1 MMRRLKI
8 LDKIIAAANAGKRFA
23 ICGHMR
29 PDGDCIGS
37 ELALA
42 YALKNIGKQVTVFNQ
57 DEMPEKLAFLDP
69 KKILCGPQK
78 PRQLDGVFVVDC
90 ATIERLGTIL
100 PAIERR
106 DWLVNIDHHSSNARY
121 GDINW
126 VDPKCA
132 SSGEMVFR
140 LLKQAHW
147 TLTPLIADCL
157 FTAISTDTG
166 SFQYAS
172 TQPSTYHAAAELV
185 NRGANL
191 ARICDEVYQS
201 YPLSR
206 VKLQKHMYNSFKLIE
221 QNQIAYFWIR
231 QMDYKKAGAVP
242 DESEGLIDHIRDI
255 QGVKV
260 ACLFEEIEP
269 DITRISL
276 RSKVPEVDVSTIA
289 VSFGGGGHISAAG
302 ARIPGTQLAIQRQ
315 VLAAVKQSLAR
326 ANGKNVRNRK
336 A

>member
-8 LDKIIAAANAGKRFA
+8 LDKITAAANAGKRFA

-69 KKILCGPQK
+69 KRILRGPQK

-100 PAIERR
+100 PGIEHR

-140 LLKQAHW
+140 LLKQANW
-147 TLTPLIADCL
+147 SITPLIADCL

-166 SFQYAS
+166 SFQYA
-172 TQPSTYHAAAELV
+172 TTRPSTYHTAAELV
-185 NRGANL
+185 QRGANL

-206 VKLQKHMYNSFKLIE
+206 VRLQRHMYNSFKLIE
-221 QNQIAYFWIR
+221 NNQIAYFWIKKS
-231 QMDYKKAGAVP
+231 DYQKTGAIP
-242 DESEGLIDHIRDI
+242 DESEGLIDDIRNI

-260 ACLFEEIEP
+260 ALLFEEIEP
-269 DITRISL
+269 ELTRVSW
-276 RSKVPEVDVSTIA
+276 RSKLPELDVSTVA
-289 VSFGGGGHISAAG
+289 VTFGGGGHLAAAG
-302 ARIPGTQLAIQRQ
+302 ARIPGKHRTTQRR
-315 VLAAVKQSLAR
+315 VLAAVKQALA
-326 ANGKNVRNRK
+326 ATNGNS
-336 A
+336 

>member
-1 MMRRLKI
+1 MKRHLKI
-8 LDKIIAAANAGKRFA
+8 IDRIIDALKAANTVAVS
-23 ICGHMR
+23 GHMR

-37 ELALA
+37 ELAVA

-69 KKILCGPQK
+69 GKLLSGPRK
-78 PRQLDGVFVVDC
+78 PRHFDAVVVTDC
-90 ATIERLGTIL
+90 ANFERMGTICDTVANRGTL
-100 PAIERR
+100 I
-106 DWLVNIDHHSSNARY
+106 NIDHHASNTRY

-126 VDPKCA
+126 IDSKSA
-132 SSGEMVFR
+132 SSGELVFR
-140 LLKQAHW
+140 LLKQANW
-147 TLTPLIADCL
+147 TITPPIADCL

-166 SFQYAS
+166 SFQYAT
-172 TQPSTYHAAAELV
+172 TQPSTYHTAAELV

-191 ARICDEVYQS
+191 ARVCEEVYQS

-221 QNQIAYFWIR
+221 DNQVAFFWIR
-231 QMDYKKAGAVP
+231 QEDYRKAGAIP

-269 DITRISL
+269 EITRISL
-276 RSKVPEVDVSTIA
+276 RSKIPDLDVSTIA
-289 VSFGGGGHISAAG
+289 VAFGGGGHQSAAG
-302 ARIPGTQLAIQRQ
+302 ARIPGKQRTVQRQ
-315 VLAAVKQSLAR
+315 VLASVKEALAATQSA
-326 ANGKNVRNRK
+326 
-336 A
+336 

>member
-166 SFQYAS
+166 SFQYA
-172 TQPSTYHAAAELV
+172 TTRPSTYHTAAELV
-185 NRGANL
+185 QRGANL

-206 VKLQKHMYNSFKLIE
+206 VRLQRHMYNNFKLIE
-221 QNQIAYFWIR
+221 NNQIAYFWIKKS
-231 QMDYKKAGAVP
+231 DYQKTGAIP
-242 DESEGLIDHIRDI
+242 DESEGLIDDIRNI

-260 ACLFEEIEP
+260 ALLFEEIEP
-269 DITRISL
+269 ELTRVSW
-276 RSKVPEVDVSTIA
+276 RSKLPELDVSTVA
-289 VSFGGGGHISAAG
+289 VSFGGGGHLAAAG
-302 ARIPGTQLAIQRQ
+302 ARIPGKHRTTQRR
-315 VLAAVKQSLAR
+315 VLAAVKQALA
-326 ANGKNVRNRK
+326 ATNGNS
-336 A
+336 

>member
-1 MMRRLKI
+1 MRPLKI
-8 LDKIIAAANAGKRFA
+8 IDRIIAIVSKGNTFA
-23 ICGHMR
+23 VGGHMR

-37 ELALA
+37 ELAIA
-42 YALKNIGKQVTVFNQ
+42 YALRDLGKKVTVFNQ
-57 DEMPEKLAFLDP
+57 DEMPDKLAFLDP
-69 KKILCGPQK
+69 KKLLRGAQK
-78 PRQLDGVFVVDC
+78 PRAFDCVFVTDC
-90 ATIERLGTIL
+90 ANHERLGTIRESVARCGTL
-100 PAIERR
+100 I
-106 DWLVNIDHHSSNARY
+106 NIDHHNSNTRY
-121 GDINW
+121 GDLNW
-126 VDPKCA
+126 VDGQSA
-132 SSGEMVFR
+132 STGEMIFR
-140 LLKQAHW
+140 LMKQAKW
-147 TLTPLIADCL
+147 PVTPLIADCL

-166 SFQYAS
+166 SFQYA
-172 TQPSTYHAAAELV
+172 TTRPSTYQAAAELV

-231 QMDYKKAGAVP
+231 QADYKKAGAVP

-269 DITRISL
+269 SITRISL
-276 RSKVPEVDVSTIA
+276 RSKLPKLDVSSIA
-289 VSFGGGGHISAAG
+289 VSFGGGGHMSAAG
-302 ARIPGTQLAIQRQ
+302 ARILGTQLATQRN
-315 VLAAVKQSLAR
+315 VLAAVKTALAQ
-326 ANGKNVRNRK
+326 ANGK

>member
-1 MMRRLKI
+1 MRPLKI
-8 LDKIIAAANAGKRFA
+8 IDRIIAIVSKGNTFA
-23 ICGHMR
+23 VGGHMR

-37 ELALA
+37 ELAIA
-42 YALKNIGKQVTVFNQ
+42 YALRDLGKKVTVFNQ
-57 DEMPEKLAFLDP
+57 DEMPDKLAFLDP
-69 KKILCGPQK
+69 KKLLRGAQK
-78 PRQLDGVFVVDC
+78 PRAFDCVFVTDC
-90 ATIERLGTIL
+90 ANHERLGTIRESVARYGTL
-100 PAIERR
+100 I
-106 DWLVNIDHHSSNARY
+106 NIDHHNSNTRY
-121 GDINW
+121 GELNW
-126 VDPKCA
+126 VDGQSA
-132 SSGEMVFR
+132 STGEMVFR
-140 LLKQAHW
+140 LMKQAKW
-147 TLTPLIADCL
+147 PVTPLIADCL

-166 SFQYAS
+166 SFQYA
-172 TQPSTYHAAAELV
+172 TTRPSTYQAAAELV

-231 QMDYKKAGAVP
+231 QADYKKAGAVP

-269 DITRISL
+269 SITRISL
-276 RSKVPEVDVSTIA
+276 RSKLPELDASSIA
-289 VSFGGGGHISAAG
+289 VSFGGGGHMSAAG
-302 ARIPGTQLAIQRQ
+302 ARIPGAQPATQRS
-315 VLAAVKQSLAR
+315 VLAAVKTALAQ
-326 ANGKNVRNRK
+326 ANGK

>member
-1 MMRRLKI
+1 MRPLKI
-8 LDKIIAAANAGKRFA
+8 IDRIIRAVNKGNTFA
-23 ICGHMR
+23 IGGHMR

-37 ELALA
+37 ELAIA
-42 YALKNIGKQVTVFNQ
+42 YALRDLGKKVTVFNQ
-57 DEMPEKLAFLDP
+57 DEMPDKLAFLDP
-69 KKILCGPQK
+69 KKLLRGPQK
-78 PRQLDGVFVVDC
+78 TRVFDCVFVTDC
-90 ATIERLGTIL
+90 ANHERLGTIRETVGKRGTL
-100 PAIERR
+100 I
-106 DWLVNIDHHSSNARY
+106 NIDHHNSNTRY
-121 GDINW
+121 GDLNW
-126 VDPKCA
+126 VDGKCA
-132 SSGEMVFR
+132 STGEMIFR
-140 LLKQAHW
+140 LMKQARW
-147 TLTPLIADCL
+147 PITPLIADCL

-166 SFQYAS
+166 SFQYAT

-231 QMDYKKAGAVP
+231 QADYKKAGAVP

-260 ACLFEEIEP
+260 ACLFEEIDP

-276 RSKVPEVDVSTIA
+276 RSKLPEVDVSTIA
-289 VSFGGGGHISAAG
+289 LDFGGGGHMSAAG
-302 ARIPGTQLAIQRQ
+302 ARISGSQLATQRA
-315 VLAAVKQSLAR
+315 VIAAVKKSLAQ
-326 ANGKNVRNRK
+326 ANGN